1 MSATCPTTFTTMPIR
16 VLLPLLLIFCSLWA
30 NAQIP
35 GRVTIRGVVQDTSGA
50 VLPGATM
57 MLLQPRDSA
66 LVNFSRSDAE
76 GRFEFKN
83 VKNVPYILKVSYVSF
98 LPFQRSLPV
107 SAAETVDV
115 GALKIKPIAKE
126 LLEVVIKAARAPLSI
141 KGDTIEYNAASFKV
155 PPGSTVED
163 LLRRLPGIEVD
174 GDGNIKSQGRDVR
187 KVLVDGKTFFG
198 DDPKAATKNLGAE
211 TISKVQ
217 VYNDKSEQAKLTGVD
232 DGKRE
237 KAMNLEL
244 KDEFKKGAFGKLTLA
259 GGTQSRWAARGNYN
273 RFNKKEQFSILGYG
287 NNINETGVNWEDYGE
302 FRGNNSFNR
311 EDNGDYGFN
320 NGGGRFFFF
329 SGGDLLN
336 NFDGRGFT
344 KNAGSGVNYN
354 YTHQKA
360 KLSTSYFYNQTRL
373 TLDQF
378 QNRQTFQPGGSFFT
392 TDTLDKADF
401 RGNHSIAA
409 RLEQM
414 LDSNNTLI
422 AKANVRFSNSD
433 VRDNQAQRYL
443 TEGNQL
449 QNRLQINNGNDLRSF
464 TVGSTLIFRH
474 KFKKKGRNLAFSGG
488 YNGSSTDGTE
498 NLSSLNRFFNAID
511 PNQQIRAI
519 GQLNANANTQN
530 QLKASALYLEPIAK
544 KFYWET
550 FYNFSN
556 DSREVS
562 RDAFNTR
569 QNNARIDSL
578 SVFYTNQI
586 MYNRAGSSLRYSHAG
601 VNVSMGLAGLRYDL
615 AGKFAG
621 SREGSIQ
628 DNIDRKFTAWT
639 PNLTADIQFKNNA
652 YLSANYNLNVQA
664 PQLNDLQPVINN
676 NNPFFITTGNPD
688 LLPEKSHSVSLSFNK
703 FDPSTFTY
711 INLGA
716 DYNYYLSQIIYTQT
730 IDAGFVTRTRPEN
743 IAGGNSLNTY
753 FYAGLPIIK
762 TKITANLNGSL
773 GIGNSPTF
781 INGVRNETDNR
792 NYALGASLSIT
803 PNEKMIFSAGGR
815 LNFTDIEYSIEKRQN
830 QRIQNHSLDAS
841 VKWNFAKKLFFESNL
856 DYNTYRNNRFGFNQS
871 IPIFNCSVRRLLLK
885 DNKLE
890 LRLAAFDLFNQRRS
904 IVQQGSQNF
913 ISQQTALTLARYFM
927 LSVSYNVRG
936 NSDKLKKDGW

>member
-1 MSATCPTTFTTMPIR
+1 MPTR
-16 VLLPLLLIFCSLWA
+16 LLLPLLLLFYCGWA
-30 NAQIP
+30 AAQNP
-35 GRVTIRGVVQDTSGA
+35 NRVTITGVVQDTSGA
-50 VLPGATM
+50 IMPGATM

-66 LVNFSRSDAE
+66 LVNFSRSDAS

-83 VKNVPYILKVSYVSF
+83 VRNVPYILKISYVSF
-98 LPFQRSLPV
+98 LPFQRVLPV
-107 SAAETVDV
+107 STTELADV
-115 GALKIKPIAKE
+115 GVLKIKPIAKE

-244 KDEFKKGAFGKLTLA
+244 KDEFKKGAFGKITLA

-273 RFNKKEQFSILGYG
+273 RFNKKEQFSVLGYG

-302 FRGNNSFNR
+302 FKGNNSFNR
-311 EDNGDYGFN
+311 EDNGDFGFN

-354 YTHQKA
+354 YTHQKT

-373 TLDQF
+373 ALDQF
-378 QNRQTFQPGGSFFT
+378 ENRQVFQAGGSFFT
-392 TDTLDKADF
+392 TDTLNRSDF

-422 AKANVRFSNSD
+422 AKGNLRFSNSN

-443 TEGNQL
+443 AENNAL
-449 QNRLQINNGNDLRSF
+449 QNRLQIGNGNDLRSF
-464 TVGSTLIFRH
+464 TLSSAVIYRH

-488 YNGSSTDGTE
+488 YNASSSDGTE
-498 NLSSLNRFFNAID
+498 NLSSLTRFFNAVD

-519 GQLNANANTQN
+519 GQLNANANVQN
-530 QLKASALYLEPIAK
+530 QLKASALYLEPLAK

-556 DSREVS
+556 DSREVN
-562 RDAFNTR
+562 RDAFDTRQGNTR
-569 QNNARIDSL
+569 LDSL

-586 MYNRAGSSLRYSHAG
+586 VYNRLGSSLRYSHAG

-615 AGKFAG
+615 AGRFAG
-621 SREGSIQ
+621 SREGRIQ
-628 DNIDRKFTAWT
+628 DDIDRNFTALT
-639 PNLTADIQFKNNA
+639 PNLTADVQFKNNA
-652 YLSANYNLNVQA
+652 YMSANYNLNVQA

-688 LLPEKSHSVSLSFNK
+688 LLPEKSHSLNLSFNK
-703 FDPSTFTY
+703 FDPSTFRY

-730 IDAGFVTRTRPEN
+730 IDARFVTRTRPEN
-743 IAGGNSLNTY
+743 IAGGNSFNPY
-753 FYAGLPIIK
+753 FYAGLPIVK

-773 GIGNSPTF
+773 GLSNSPTF

-792 NYALGASLSIT
+792 SYAIGAGFNIT
-803 PNEKMIFSAGGR
+803 PAEKIIINLSGR
-815 LNFTDIEYSIEKRQN
+815 LNFSTIEYSIEKQQN
-830 QRIQNHSLDAS
+830 QQIRNNSLDAS

-856 DYNTYRNNRFGFNQS
+856 DYNTYRNDRFNFNQR
-871 IPIFNCSVRRLLLK
+871 IPILNCSIRRLLLK

-890 LRLAAFDLFNQRRS
+890 LRLAAFDLFNQRRN
-904 IVQQGSQNF
+904 IVQQGSLNF
-913 ISQQTALTLARYFM
+913 ISQQTALTLARYLM

-936 NSDKLKKDGW
+936 YSDKLKKNGW